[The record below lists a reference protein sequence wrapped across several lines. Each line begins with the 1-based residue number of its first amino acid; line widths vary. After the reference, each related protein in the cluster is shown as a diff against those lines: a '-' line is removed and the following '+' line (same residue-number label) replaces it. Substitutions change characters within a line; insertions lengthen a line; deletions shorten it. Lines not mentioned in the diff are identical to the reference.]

1 MKNYVQGSAKK
12 ANNTFVIDEA
22 EGRRRELRK
31 KNERQKG
38 KLLSSGNFI
47 SYTLMF
53 LKGICVSRRV
63 TCNAAGLTVANNAIV
78 S

>member
-31 KNERQKG
+31 KMKDRKG
-38 KLLSSGNFI
+38 NYYRVGILLVI
-47 SYTLMF
+47 P
-53 LKGICVSRRV
+53 
-63 TCNAAGLTVANNAIV
+63 
-78 S
+78 